1 MKIPAS
7 LIQNFMT
14 SEFSPKLT
22 SSGEYVIHSPFVDDK
37 KGKLYVNKDTGQW
50 IDFKASGSRTSDL
63 TSGSFITF
71 VKEYLGLNTI
81 SEAINYLV
89 ENYNF
94 EIEKKSE
101 ELTQKEIDNKKI
113 LKDFILNDGLK
124 LFKDGQNLG
133 MFGKK
138 AYEYVLSR
146 KLDNSY
152 YPTLG
157 YIFNPK
163 SKFDKRVVIPFFEDG
178 KMVYFLTR
186 TIDPKNPIRYM
197 NPSKLDSKE
206 YVFNIDK
213 INEDVVLCEGTFDAM
228 SITKDQTASCL
239 LSADIGVKQ
248 LDKIFKKKPK
258 TIIYVPDQDET
269 GLKKMQKNINKI
281 ITYCPYTGLQVYIF
295 NVPKECKDLNDMKIK
310 TGKDYILKKEC
321 IKYGNVMT
329 RKFF

>member
-1 MKIPAS
+1 MKIPSS

-22 SSGEYVIHSPFVDDK
+22 SSGEYIIRSPFVDDK

-71 VKEYLGLNTI
+71 VKEYLGLNTV

-94 EIEKKSE
+94 ETEKKSE
-101 ELTQKEIDNKKI
+101 ELSQKEIDSKKI

-146 KLDNSY
+146 KLDDSY

-157 YIFNPK
+157 YIFNSK

-228 SITKDQTASCL
+228 SITKDQAASCL
-239 LSADIGVKQ
+239 LSADIGIKQ
-248 LDKIFKKKPK
+248 LDKIFEKKPK

-281 ITYCPYTGLQVYIF
+281 ITYCPYTGLQMYIF
-295 NVPKECKDLNDMKIK
+295 NVPRECKDLNDMKIK

-321 IKYGNVMT
+321 IKYGNIMT